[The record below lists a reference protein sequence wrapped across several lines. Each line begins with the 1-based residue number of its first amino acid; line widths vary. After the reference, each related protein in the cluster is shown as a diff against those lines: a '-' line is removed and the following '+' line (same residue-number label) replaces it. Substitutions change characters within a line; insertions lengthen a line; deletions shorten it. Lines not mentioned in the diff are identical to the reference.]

1 MTASPSDAVSGKP
14 LTPRQ
19 QRFVQEILVDGV
31 VAAAA
36 RRAGYSAK
44 ASLYSQGQL
53 MKNPRVLA
61 AIAAER
67 ARRAA
72 PMTREQAIEG
82 LRQIA
87 EATVLDYARPGP
99 DGALE
104 LDLWRLERDRAGP
117 IRELSLVE
125 KTDPASGAVTRTVS
139 FKLADRAAALAK
151 LAPLLTSEAT
161 LKALDKGYAEG
172 VESILDLEVGE
183 FTEMKAYWT
192 AKRRAT
198 GYNRVKSGAELAWR
212 QHDFW
217 RREMMAKQAETW
229 EPPTDEDEE
238 AMDREVLEYEA
249 RERERERE
257 RRARAG

>member
-1 MTASPSDAVSGKP
+1 MIASPSDALPGKP

-44 ASLYSQGQL
+44 SSLYSSNQV

-61 AIAAER
+61 AIEAER

-72 PMTREQAIEG
+72 PMTREQAIER

-117 IRELSLVE
+117 VRELSVVE
-125 KTDPASGAVTRTVS
+125 KTDPKSGAVTRTVT
-139 FKLADRAAALAK
+139 FKLADRAAALAR
-151 LAPLLTSEAT
+151 LTPLLTSEVT
-161 LKALDKGYAEG
+161 RKAVDKGFADG
-172 VESILDLEVGE
+172 VESLLDLNVEQFAE
-183 FTEMKAYWT
+183 IKAYWA
-192 AKRRAT
+192 AKRREA
-198 GYNRVKSGAELAWR
+198 GFNRVRNGAELAWR
-212 QHDFW
+212 MENFW
-217 RREMMAKQAETW
+217 REELKAKQAEAW
-229 EPPTDEDEE
+229 EPASDEE
-238 AMDREVLEYEA
+238 LDAMDREEEEEDEA
-249 RERERERE
+249 WERQ
-257 RRARAG
+257 ARAG

>member
-1 MTASPSDAVSGKP
+1 MVASPSDAACGKP

-44 ASLYSQGQL
+44 SSLYSSNQV

-61 AIAAER
+61 AIEAER

-87 EATVLDYARPGP
+87 EATVLDYVRPGP

-117 IRELSLVE
+117 VRELSVVE

-151 LAPLLTSEAT
+151 LAPLLTSEVT
-161 LKALDKGYAEG
+161 LKAVDKGYAEG
-172 VESILDLEVGE
+172 VEGILELDVGE
-183 FTEMKAYWT
+183 FAEMKAYWA
-192 AKRRAT
+192 AKRRAA
-198 GYNRVKSGAELAWR
+198 GYQRVKSGAELAWR
-212 QHDFW
+212 QHNFW
-217 RREMMAKQAETW
+217 RRDLMVNEVETW
-229 EPPTDEDEE
+229 EVASDEDND
-238 AMDREVLEYEA
+238 AMDREDEADEA
-249 RERERERE
+249 RERQ
-257 RRARAG
+257 ARAG